1 MIESMRIMAKWS
13 ENLIGF
19 SDEQTDL
26 LMGKLVRYGLYG
38 ELKYTG
44 DPLVDNKL
52 NDLTTE
58 VDNLVAYDR
67 EKQEQGKK
75 GGRPSEL
82 DDKVIWKMV
91 NEKGLTAKQICAE
104 LGIKSPTT
112 LYSRLGWKM
121 RNNPDFIKFG

>member
-1 MIESMRIMAKWS
+1 MRIMAKWS

-19 SDEQTDL
+19 SDEQIDI

-58 VDNLVAYDR
+58 VDNLIAYDADR
-67 EKQEQGKK
+67 QGQGKK

-82 DDKVIWKMV
+82 NDVEIWKLY
-91 NEKGLTAKQICAE
+91 NYNKLSAKQICE
-104 LGIKSPTT
+104 QLGIKSATT
-112 LYSRLGWKM
+112 LYSRQGWKM
-121 RNNPDFIKFG
+121 RNNPDFIKYN